1 VQVCILSG
9 LRATPEC
16 PSMTEWFLPGTEPT
30 REDDWQRGGRTVL
43 PPEYAEWAAQHG
55 DALLAAA
62 GDPEEPPATGSADVA
77 YRILSPLDGDVYER
91 PLGVDPRYATIPL
104 VASGADEPVRWLV
117 DGRPIAGTRWRLEP
131 GTHVIRA
138 EWRSGHAD

>member
-1 VQVCILSG
+1 MQGVSGITGAGPLLYRTALLTAHRYPPGSLPTPDMAGAVPAQVCILSG

-16 PSMTEWFLPGTEPT
+16 PSRTEWFLPGTEPT

-55 DALLAAA
+55 DAVLAAA
-62 GDPEEPPATGSADVA
+62 GAPGEPPAAGSADVA

-91 PLGVDPRYATIPL
+91 
-104 VASGADEPVRWLV
+104 
-117 DGRPIAGTRWRLEP
+117 
-131 GTHVIRA
+131 
-138 EWRSGHAD
+138 